1 MAKGHVVIREDQC
14 KGCTLC
20 VTACPQQVLVINT
33 ELLNARGYH
42 PAQYV
47 DPEGKCTGCAL
58 CAVVCPDV
66 CFTVFRSQTIDISR
80 QITPA

>member
-1 MAKGHVVIREDQC
+1 MAKGHVFIREDQC
-14 KGCTLC
+14 KGCGLC
-20 VTACPQQVLVINT
+20 VTACPQQVILINN
-33 ELLNARGYH
+33 ERLNARGYH

-66 CFTVFRSQTIDISR
+66 CLTVYKFI
-80 QITPA
+80 PASSTAEPVVI

>member
-1 MAKGHVVIREDQC
+1 MAKGHVLIREDQC
-14 KGCTLC
+14 KGCSLC
-20 VTACPQQVLVINT
+20 VTACPQQVILINN
-33 ELLNARGYH
+33 ERLNARGYH

-66 CFTVFRSQTIDISR
+66 CLTVHKYL
-80 QITPA
+80 PASSTAEPVVI

>member
-1 MAKGHVVIREDQC
+1 MAKGHVLIREDQC
-14 KGCTLC
+14 KGCSLC
-20 VTACPQQVLVINT
+20 VTACPQQVILINN
-33 ELLNARGYH
+33 ERLNARGYH

-66 CFTVFRSQTIDISR
+66 CLTVFRYQAAVASSQT
-80 QITPA
+80 AFV